1 MVVMLASHAPA
12 SDPTPHIVVVDDDP
26 QIRDLLG
33 QVLERY
39 GFRASALPSGE
50 ELWPTLARDRA
61 DLVVLDLM
69 LPGIDGLTL
78 CRELRARGTVPVIML
93 TARAEPVDRIV
104 GLEVGADDYLS
115 KPFEPRELVA
125 RIRTVLRR
133 AAREEGAQRRLD
145 GYEFEGWNL
154 DLIRRELRS
163 PAHAIVP
170 LSSLE
175 YRLLELLL
183 ADAGAVLTRD
193 RIMEAVAGR
202 PADPFERRIDIAIAR
217 LRARLGDGGREP
229 RLIKTVRNRG
239 YVFSVQVVRR

>member
-1 MVVMLASHAPA
+1 MISAAPIET
-12 SDPTPHIVVVDDDP
+12 PPHIVVVDDDP

-39 GFRASALPSGE
+39 GFRATSVGSGAG
-50 ELWPTLARDRA
+50 LWPAMRQCPV

-69 LPGIDGLTL
+69 LPGVDGLAL
-78 CRELRARGTVPVIML
+78 CRELRIRSTVPVIML
-93 TARAEPVDRIV
+93 TARAEAVDRIV
-104 GLEVGADDYLS
+104 GLEVGADDYVG
-115 KPFEPRELVA
+115 KPFDPRELIA

-133 AAREEGAQRRLD
+133 VPAGANAPAKPRSY
-145 GYEFEGWNL
+145 GFEGWTL
-154 DLIRRELRS
+154 DLTRRELRN
-163 PAHAIVP
+163 PAQAVVP

-183 ADAGAVLTRD
+183 ASGSEILTRD

-202 PADPFERRIDIAIAR
+202 PVDPFERRIDIAISR
-217 LRARLGDGGREP
+217 LRNRIGDGGREP

-239 YVFSVQVVRR
+239 YVFAVEVERR

>member
-1 MVVMLASHAPA
+1 MLPSPAPA
-12 SDPTPHIVVVDDDP
+12 SEPAPHIVVVDDDP
-26 QIRDLLG
+26 QIRSLLG
-33 QVLERY
+33 QILERY
-39 GFRASALPSGE
+39 GFRVSALPSGA
-50 ELWPTLARDRA
+50 ELWPTLAKERA

-69 LPGIDGLTL
+69 LPGTDGLTL
-78 CRELRARGTVPVIML
+78 CRELRARSKVPVIML
-93 TARAEPVDRIV
+93 TARADALDRII
-104 GLEVGADDYLS
+104 GLEVGADDYLG

-133 AAREEGAQRRLD
+133 ATGDAGTPQKL
-145 GYEFEGWNL
+145 GSYEFEGWTF

-163 PAHAIVP
+163 PVQAVVP

-193 RIMEAVAGR
+193 RITEAVAGR
-202 PADPFERRIDIAIAR
+202 PADPFERRIDIAISR

>member
-1 MVVMLASHAPA
+1 MTLPRPA
-12 SDPTPHIVVVDDDP
+12 SASEPAPRIVVVDDDP

-39 GFRASALPSGE
+39 GFRASALPSGA
-50 ELWPTLARDRA
+50 ELWPTLARERV
-61 DLVVLDLM
+61 DLIVLDLM
-69 LPGIDGLTL
+69 LPGTDGLTL
-78 CRELRARGTVPVIML
+78 CRELRERSSLPVIML
-93 TARAEPVDRIV
+93 TARAEAVDRIV
-104 GLEVGADDYLS
+104 GLEVGADDYLG

-133 AAREEGAQRRLD
+133 ATADASTLQKLG
-145 GYEFEGWNL
+145 GYEFEGWTL

-163 PAHAIVP
+163 PTQAVVP

-193 RIMEAVAGR
+193 RIMEVVAGR
-202 PADPFERRIDIAIAR
+202 PADPFERRIDIAVSR
-217 LRARLGDGGREP
+217 LRARLGDAGREP

-239 YVFSVQVVRR
+239 YVFSVQVVRQ